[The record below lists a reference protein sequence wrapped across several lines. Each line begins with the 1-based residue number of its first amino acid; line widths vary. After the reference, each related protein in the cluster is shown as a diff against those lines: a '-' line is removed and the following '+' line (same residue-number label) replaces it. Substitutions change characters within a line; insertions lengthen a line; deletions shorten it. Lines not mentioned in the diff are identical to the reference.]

1 MRAKARCEHPFAMTS
16 KGSIGGQ
23 LQRALKAGDLY
34 SVRSLAGELPSIS
47 LERATQITLLILE
60 QEPASYD
67 TAARRLLARLAM
79 ERKPSL
85 SELSEAAQ
93 ILNHLQWNPEA
104 AKKELFELVRGA
116 PR

>member
-1 MRAKARCEHPFAMTS
+1 MTS

-60 QEPASYD
+60 QEPESYEA
-67 TAARRLLARLAM
+67 AARRLLARIAT
-79 ERKPSL
+79 ERKASL

-93 ILNHLQWNPEA
+93 TLNHLQWDPDG

-116 PR
+116 AR